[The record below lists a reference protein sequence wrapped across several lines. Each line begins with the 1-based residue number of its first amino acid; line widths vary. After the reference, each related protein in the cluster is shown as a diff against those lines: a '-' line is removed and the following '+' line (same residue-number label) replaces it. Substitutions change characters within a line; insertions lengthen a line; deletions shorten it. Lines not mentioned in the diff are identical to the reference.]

1 MITADKDVKT
11 KMKCRLKTWVTKE
24 MKTTKTKTKKTKMT
38 KKMTTKTAQ
47 QPCYGSVNPSPSN
60 TLSEGQRR
68 KRRQRR

>member
-24 MKTTKTKTKKTKMT
+24 MKTTKMTKKMTTKKKTKMT

-47 QPCYGSVNPSPSN
+47 QPCYSSVNPSPSN
-60 TLSEGQRR
+60 T
-68 KRRQRR
+68 